1 MTGLLCARRCPA
13 SGCYLVCKSVSRRK
27 SLFSLGIDRAQQ
39 SIPNSVMT
47 SYILTAS
54 TKALEC
60 GLMQF
65 LEADKTGFESW
76 FQFGAWASVFLSRKQ
91 GLFVEQRLSN
101 YCGPSPAIRLILCDP
116 WTKNSFT
123 FVKECKNKHKLATTT
138 KKTSLKGER
147 GREMQPES
155 LCGPK
160 TKTSSLLW
168 DSLQTPILESDCLG
182 LNPCGLLLVVSSWV
196 NYPTSVI

>member
-101 YCGPSPAIRLILCDP
+101 YCGPSPAIGLVLCDP
-116 WTKNSFT
+116 RAKNSFT

-138 KKTSLKGER
+138 KKLTWKEKEEEKCNQSLYVA
-147 GREMQPES
+147 
-155 LCGPK
+155 PK
-160 TKTSSLLW
+160 PKHLAFYETV
-168 DSLQTPILESDCLG
+168 
-182 LNPCGLLLVVSSWV
+182 CGLLF
-196 NYPTSVI
+196 